1 MERHLGRSQP
11 CWVPAP
17 GYLLR
22 WHAQLGSFQ
31 STVRQR
37 TAIVPTKRLQRQ
49 FLMLHEFLPSTV
61 GTSSRATGEAKG
73 AAFDWLNAAMQAQEA
88 CHVFAESPTIC
99 RYMNENRQDHLIS
112 YLRRFGSGDLA
123 ASLDELERVEMTQV
137 AVIRFLMRSVG
148 RSCRCLDFGS
158 GGGNNETLPFRNC
171 VTNLERGTTIGAVWV
186 GRHALNTETRASK
199 GQLKW
204 VRNPLLSIRAKAG
217 LTRLRTIINRD
228 TKVGSSEPPSPH

>member
-1 MERHLGRSQP
+1 MVQADFRAPWHSEYASLLRRLMERHLGRSQP

-73 AAFDWLNAAMQAQEA
+73 AAFNWLNAAMQAQEA

-137 AVIRFLMRSVG
+137 DEYGFE
-148 RSCRCLDFGS
+148 LDLIMCS
-158 GGGNNETLPFRNC
+158 QARNNC
-171 VTNLERGTTIGAVWV
+171 VCVHERLSWPDGGHCDTVEQCVEKLSDMSQRCGL
-186 GRHALNTETRASK
+186 GE
-199 GQLKW
+199 LK
-204 VRNPLLSIRAKAG
+204 
-217 LTRLRTIINRD
+217 
-228 TKVGSSEPPSPH
+228 